1 MRKTA
6 GLFGFAMALLFV
18 SVTQASAISIFSTD
32 NATNPNITC
41 TSGTGGAGIACGA
54 TSVFKVQDPLPGAWA
69 PNGTSAKWISYN
81 SVTSQGGNAAN
92 PNNTLLTNPTITIN
106 YDFGTLSAPR
116 QLNLLVWADDTATVR
131 GNNGIGTLN
140 SADPLA
146 TYGACASSGI
156 TCGGAGTLIS
166 VLLPVGHDIL
176 SFDLFQR
183 GGNLSP
189 FGLMFSGDLA
199 DLTATP
205 EPATILLLGSALAAA
220 GAVSRRRPWRKSA

>member
-1 MRKTA
+1 
-6 GLFGFAMALLFV
+6 MALLFV

-41 TSGTGGAGIACGA
+41 TSGTGGAAIACGA

-81 SVTSQGGNAAN
+81 SVTSQDLNAAN
-92 PNNTLLTNPTITIN
+92 PNNTASLANPNVTIN

-116 QLNLLVWADDTATVR
+116 QLTLLVWADDTATVR
-131 GNNGIGTLN
+131 GNNGIGVLN
-140 SADPLA
+140 AANPAA
-146 TYGACASSGI
+146 TYGSCASLGI
-156 TCGGAGTLIS
+156 TCGGAGTPIS
-166 VLLPVGHDIL
+166 VLLPAGHDIL

-189 FGLMFSGDLA
+189 FGLMFSGNLA
-199 DLTATP
+199 ETP